1 MANGADPRHCVVPFV
16 AVAVRVSVKPEP
28 TGRPPMTPEIVLLW
42 LTSIDPA
49 RAKPAGPLT
58 AYATEESETPGASC
72 RESPTLPTSLPAP
85 IGGRPQPKVARV
97 RPSRANALRIE

>member
-1 MANGADPRHCVVPFV
+1 MTAVVAWATMANGADPRHCVVPFV

-49 RAKPAGPLT
+49 RAKPAWSTGLD
-58 AYATEESETPGASC
+58 Y
-72 RESPTLPTSLPAP
+72 
-85 IGGRPQPKVARV
+85 QQ
-97 RPSRANALRIE
+97 